1 LVIFSVMTSILTQI
15 ETWLREVPVA
25 VAVTIVALIT
35 VGIVFPVAWNYVFAA
50 AIAWVVSDVVI
61 NLIVKGGGRIVQIP
75 ILGTRTQFKGHGYLA
90 FMIGILVGTSSSTFL
105 SENLLGI
112 VGITLASAQA
122 GRLVLSG
129 ADWTSTVLIA
139 SVLAGL
145 LVYGDFQF
153 RFYVRD

>member
-1 LVIFSVMTSILTQI
+1 MASVLAQIDASLRVASVAVGVSIL
-15 ETWLREVPVA
+15 LL
-25 VAVTIVALIT
+25 IV
-35 VGIVFPVAWNYVFAA
+35 VGLLFPDAWNYVFTA

-61 NLIVKGGGRIVQIP
+61 NLVVKGGGRIVQIP

-90 FMIGILVGTSSSTFL
+90 FIIGILVGTSSSIFL
-105 SENLLGI
+105 SGILLGI
-112 VGITLASAQA
+112 VGITVASAQS
-122 GRLVLSG
+122 GRLVMTG